1 MKQTKLQSMMETL
14 TNTGVG
20 MVGSWLITMACLM
33 FFTTPVGI
41 ATSTTLGCTCW
52 SLIRGYIVRRYFE
65 NKMTGETIYD

>member
-41 ATSTTLGCTCW
+41 ATSTTIACTVW
-52 SLIRGYIVRRYFE
+52 SLGRGYVVRRYFDSKIGKTVYE
-65 NKMTGETIYD
+65 